1 MGTNEGGGVSD
12 GSWSWSI
19 SYTLALT
26 NELEFHALNVSRLC
40 KFVVVYQMA

>member
-1 MGTNEGGGVSD
+1 MEAGAWD
-12 GSWSWSI
+12 I

-40 KFVVVYQMA
+40 KFVVVYQMV